1 MSVKRF
7 FYGVLVLLIS
17 LVWVLGAPTDA
28 LALKQVSPL
37 RGPDSFGDCTGT
49 IVGQSVIQGPRES
62 GNTLLKVKFRSG
74 PPNTTFNVFWVC
86 TNIANG
92 CHANACGF
100 INEGTVTT
108 DATGFGVFKKIIPGN
123 RFPGSPVHLDVLDTR
138 FFFED
143 PTTLRENF
151 TSTFGLV
158 PLGAGG
164 GEGAAGA
171 GAPSN

>member
-7 FYGVLVLLIS
+7 FYGVLMLLIS

-37 RGPDSFGDCTGT
+37 KGPEITACDGPT
-49 IVGQSVIQGPRES
+49 VGKSIIQGPRES

-86 TNIANG
+86 TTIANG
-92 CHANACGF
+92 CHADACGF
-100 INEGTVTT
+100 TNEGTVTT

-123 RFPGSPVHLDVLDTR
+123 LFPGSFVHLDVCVP
-138 FFFED
+138 FCNA
-143 PTTLRENF
+143 PIF

-158 PLGAGG
+158 PLGAAA

-171 GAPSN
+171 GDPSN